1 MPSLDAGLI
10 KQVEDALLTMHQK
23 DPQAMKAIDPKY
35 DQWIAVEWAAYEP
48 VKNTIDKVHG
58 KGFYALTD

>member
-1 MPSLDAGLI
+1 MMQRIEA
-10 KQVEDALLTMHQK
+10 ALLVMHEK

-35 DQWIAVEWAAYEP
+35 DRWVSVEWAAYEP
-48 VKNTIDKVHG
+48 VKRTIDKVHG